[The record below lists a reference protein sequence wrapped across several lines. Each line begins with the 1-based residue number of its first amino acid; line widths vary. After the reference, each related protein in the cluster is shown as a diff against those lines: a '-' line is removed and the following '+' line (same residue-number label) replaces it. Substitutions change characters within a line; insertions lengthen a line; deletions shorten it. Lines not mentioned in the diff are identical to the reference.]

1 VILTLQ
7 NTLHQKIEIL
17 IKRMQGLGIKRNCR
31 DHYEYIRVKWIIED
45 LASSQSEEDRLTRI
59 VTKYIGI

>member
-1 VILTLQ
+1 
-7 NTLHQKIEIL
+7 
-17 IKRMQGLGIKRNCR
+17 MQGLGIKRNCR